1 MKLYDSGRAPNP
13 RRVKIFLAE
22 KGITIPTEQIDLG
35 KLEQKSDAYSAL
47 NPVQQVPALMLDDG
61 FVLTETIAICRYF
74 EELHPEPPL
83 FGTDAFERALVEMWQ
98 RRIEFGLLGPVA
110 AVFRHL
116 HPAMA
121 QMEVPQVPAWGEANK
136 ERVHRFLGIL
146 DKELEGQEFI
156 CGETFTV
163 ADISGLVGLDFMKPA
178 KLSLPDELTHVRRWH
193 ARLSERPSAKA

>member
-22 KGITIPTEQIDLG
+22 KGITLESEQIDIN
-35 KLEQKSDAYSAL
+35 KLEHRSEAYAAL
-47 NPVQQVPALMLDDG
+47 NPVQQVPALVLDDG

-110 AVFRHL
+110 TVFRHL

-121 QMEVPQVPAWGEANK
+121 QMEVPQVPQWGELNK
-136 ERVHRFLGIL
+136 ERVTRFLAIL
-146 DKELEGQEFI
+146 DRELEGQEFI
-156 CGETFTV
+156 CGDSFTV

-178 KLSLPDELTHVRRWH
+178 KLTIPEELGYVRRWH
-193 ARLSERPSAKA
+193 ARLRERPSANA

>member
-22 KGITIPTEQIDLG
+22 KGITLESEQIDIN
-35 KLEQKSDAYSAL
+35 KLEHRSEAYAAL
-47 NPVQQVPALMLDDG
+47 NPVQQVPALVLDDG

-110 AVFRHL
+110 TVFRHL

-121 QMEVPQVPAWGEANK
+121 QMEVPQVPQWGELNK
-136 ERVHRFLGIL
+136 ERVTRFLAIL
-146 DKELEGQEFI
+146 DRELEGQEFI
-156 CGETFTV
+156 CGDTFTV

-178 KLSLPDELTHVRRWH
+178 KLTISEEFGYVRRWH
-193 ARLSERPSAKA
+193 ARLRERPSATP